1 MGEVKHTP
9 GPWRLRTN
17 RHAATNGE
25 SWGWVSENTDANIS
39 LPGLSRFEWQG
50 DTGRANARLIAACPD
65 LLEAL
70 KALQLQALQSPDL
83 LKTEWGQEALEVARA
98 AIAKATGS
106 DQ

>member
-17 RHAATNGE
+17 RHTATNGE

-50 DTGRANARLIAACPD
+50 DTGRANARLIAASPD

-70 KALQLQALQSPDL
+70 RDAVADELGDNWQ
-83 LKTEWGQEALEVARA
+83 VRARA